1 MIIDTWSFSNDFHI
15 QCEEKGCSPVHL
27 VSEKDRNYTLI
38 EKCLDECSY
47 FGVRTYDFDY
57 KSLKEFDC
65 IISLSEIFHEFEN
78 SIMPIAIDTPSMNGI
93 VPFTNILEIPLLL
106 ISLKR
111 FNQRYV
117 NSMETNTF
125 KVINNSVKGYKLLK
139 QYINHIKPKKVLII
153 YAWSDVHY
161 MEKHIHSYEKVLEIL
176 NESNSDIT

>member
-1 MIIDTWSFSNDFHI
+1 
-15 QCEEKGCSPVHL
+15 
-27 VSEKDRNYTLI
+27 
-38 EKCLDECSY
+38 
-47 FGVRTYDFDY
+47 
-57 KSLKEFDC
+57 
-65 IISLSEIFHEFEN
+65 
-78 SIMPIAIDTPSMNGI
+78 MPIAIDTPSMNGI

-125 KVINNSVKGYKLLK
+125 RVINNSVKGYKLLK

-161 MEKHIHSYEKVLEIL
+161 MEKLFLYQWKLNHSD
-176 NESNSDIT
+176 S

>member
-38 EKCLDECSY
+38 EKCLGECSY

-78 SIMPIAIDTPSMNGI
+78 SIMPIAIGTPSMNGI

-117 NSMETNTF
+117 NSMETSTF
-125 KVINNSVKGYKLLK
+125 RVINNSVRGYKLLK

-161 MEKHIHSYEKVLEIL
+161 MEKLFLYQWKLNHSD
-176 NESNSDIT
+176 S